1 VDSKNEPF
9 RRIAAEL
16 PEDNIFERADA
27 RRAAENPRKRTTPN
41 AAAVPLQ
48 RKTRAGMAREISSA
62 RTKAP
67 KKIRIFDGFWRLK
80 VRVIKTAGWLFFFDD
95 EIAFRERPLSPE
107 RRSTPAP

>member
-1 VDSKNEPF
+1 
-9 RRIAAEL
+9 
-16 PEDNIFERADA
+16 
-27 RRAAENPRKRTTPN
+27 
-41 AAAVPLQ
+41 
-48 RKTRAGMAREISSA
+48 MAREISSA